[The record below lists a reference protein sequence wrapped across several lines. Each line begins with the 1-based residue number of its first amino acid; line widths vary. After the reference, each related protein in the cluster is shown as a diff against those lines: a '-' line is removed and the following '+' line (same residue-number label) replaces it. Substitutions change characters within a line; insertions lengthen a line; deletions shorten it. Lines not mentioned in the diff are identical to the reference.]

1 MKFKTIALA
10 ALLATT
16 GSAFA
21 EIQTGQTGSFGEAEL
36 VFIATNSKGSFL
48 KDLGVT
54 ANAFQSNGNF
64 NFSVQG
70 AEWDKFVAFGGSDT
84 KWTVLAANPLGFGFE
99 PGEINLFTTVG
110 AGQAANGINNQVFN
124 DAVNNLASIFVTSD
138 DIATNTGIGAD
149 NIELAQA
156 AGSDGYLAGYINL
169 AGFYNQVGSV
179 NETLKMAYLTSSN
192 DNGSSLVLASPYV
205 NASTEVSF
213 NGTSIAAVTAPVP
226 EPSTYALLLA
236 GLCAVGFMVRRR
248 QS

>member
-21 EIQTGQTGSFGEAEL
+21 EIQTGQTGTFGEAEL
-36 VFIATNSKGSFL
+36 VFIATNAKGSFI
-48 KDLGVT
+48 KDLGIT
-54 ANAFQSNGNF
+54 ASAFQANGNF

-70 AEWDKFVAFGGSDT
+70 AEWDKFVAFGGTDT
-84 KWTVLAANPLGFGFE
+84 KWTVMAANPIGFGFE

-110 AGQAANGINNQVFN
+110 AGQAANGINNQAFN
-124 DAVNNLASIFVTSD
+124 DAVNNLATAFAISD
-138 DIATNTGIGAD
+138 DVANNAGTGAD

-156 AGSDGYLAGYINL
+156 AGTDGYLDGYVNL
-169 AGFYNQVGSV
+169 AGYYKQVGLVGESL
-179 NETLKMAYLTSSN
+179 TMSYLTSSN
-192 DNGSSLVLASPYV
+192 DNGSALVLASPY
-205 NASTEVSF
+205 AKADTLVSF
-213 NGTSIAAVTAPVP
+213 NGTNIAAVTAVP

-248 QS
+248 QA

>member
-21 EIQTGQTGSFGEAEL
+21 EIQTGQTGTFGEAEL
-36 VFIATNSKGSFL
+36 VFIATNAKGSFI

-54 ANAFQSNGNF
+54 ASAFQSNGNF

-70 AEWDKFVAFGGSDT
+70 AEWDKFVAFGGTDT
-84 KWTVLAANPLGFGFE
+84 KWTVLAANPIGFGFE
-99 PGEINLFTTVG
+99 PGEINLFTTVSN
-110 AGQAANGINNQVFN
+110 GQAANGIKNNVFN
-124 DAVNNLASIFVTSD
+124 DGVNNLATAFAISD
-138 DIATNTGIGAD
+138 DIATNAGNGVA

-156 AGSDGYLAGYINL
+156 AGTDGYLDGYVNL

-179 NETLKMAYLTSSN
+179 NDTLKMAYLTTSN
-192 DNGSSLVLASPYV
+192 DNGDSLVLASPYANV
-205 NASTEVSF
+205 STQVSF
-213 NGTSIAAVTAPVP
+213 NGTNIAAVTAVP

>member
-1 MKFKTIALA
+1 MKFKTLVLA

-21 EIQTGQTGSFGEAEL
+21 EIQTGQTGTFGEAEL
-36 VFIATNSKGSFL
+36 VFIATNAKGSFI
-48 KDLGVT
+48 KDLGIT
-54 ANAFQSNGNF
+54 ASAFQANGNF

-84 KWTVLAANPLGFGFE
+84 KWTVLAANPIGFGFE

-110 AGQAANGINNQVFN
+110 AGQAANGINNQLFN
-124 DAVNNLASIFVTSD
+124 DGVNTLASIFVTSD
-138 DIATNTGIGAD
+138 DIATNAGHGAD

-156 AGSDGYLAGYINL
+156 AGSDGYLASYVNL
-169 AGFYNQVGSV
+169 AGFYNQLGSV
-179 NETLKMAYLTSSN
+179 NDSLKMAYLTSSSAE
-192 DNGSSLVLASPYV
+192 SSALVLASPY
-205 NASTEVSF
+205 AKADTLVSF
-213 NGTSIAAVTAPVP
+213 NGTNIAAVTAVP

>member
-21 EIQTGQTGSFGEAEL
+21 EIQTGQTGTFGEAEL
-36 VFIATNSKGSFL
+36 VFIATNAKGSFI
-48 KDLGVT
+48 KDLGIT
-54 ANAFQSNGNF
+54 ANAFQANGNF
-64 NFSVQG
+64 NISVQG
-70 AEWDKFVAFGGSDT
+70 AEWDKFVGFGGSDT
-84 KWTVLAANPLGFGFE
+84 KWTVLAANPIGFGFE

-110 AGQAANGINNQVFN
+110 AGQAANGINNQLFN
-124 DAVNNLASIFVTSD
+124 DAVNNLATAFAISD
-138 DIATNTGIGAD
+138 DISTNAGNGVA

-156 AGSDGYLAGYINL
+156 SGTDGYLDGYVNL
-169 AGFYNQVGSV
+169 AGFYKQVGLVGESL
-179 NETLKMAYLTSSN
+179 TMSYLTSSSA
-192 DNGSSLVLASPYV
+192 DSTALVLASSYA
-205 NASTEVSF
+205 NASTQVTF
-213 NGTSIAAVTAPVP
+213 NGTNIAAVTAVP

>member
-21 EIQTGQTGSFGEAEL
+21 EIQTGQTGTFGEAEL
-36 VFIATNSKGSFL
+36 VFIATNAKGSFI
-48 KDLGVT
+48 KDLGIT
-54 ANAFQSNGNF
+54 ASAFQSNGNF

-70 AEWDKFVAFGGSDT
+70 AEWDKFVAFGGTDT
-84 KWTVLAANPLGFGFE
+84 KWTVLAANPIGFGFE

-110 AGQAANGINNQVFN
+110 AGQAANGINNQLFN
-124 DAVNNLASIFVTSD
+124 DAVNNLATAFAISD
-138 DIATNTGIGAD
+138 DIATNAGNGVA

-156 AGSDGYLAGYINL
+156 AGTDGYLDGYVNL
-169 AGFYNQVGSV
+169 AGYYQQVGLVGES
-179 NETLKMAYLTSSN
+179 LKMSYLTSS
-192 DNGSSLVLASPYV
+192 SAETTALVLASPYAS
-205 NASTEVSF
+205 ASTQVTF
-213 NGTSIAAVTAPVP
+213 NGTTIAAVTAVP

>member
-21 EIQTGQTGSFGEAEL
+21 EIQTGQTGTFGEAEL
-36 VFIATNSKGSFL
+36 VFIATNAKGSFI

-54 ANAFQSNGNF
+54 ASAFQANGNF

-84 KWTVLAANPLGFGFE
+84 KWTVLAANPIGFGFE

-110 AGQAANGINNQVFN
+110 AGQAVNGVKNQPFN
-124 DAVNNLASIFVTSD
+124 DAVGNLAAIFVTSD
-138 DIATNTGIGAD
+138 DIATNAGAGAD

-156 AGSDGYLAGYINL
+156 AGSDGYLATYVNL
-169 AGFYNQVGSV
+169 AGYYNQTGSV
-179 NETLKMAYLTSSN
+179 NDTLKMAYLTSSN
-192 DNGSSLVLASPYV
+192 DNGDALVLASPYANV
-205 NASTEVSF
+205 STEVTF
-213 NGTSIAAVTAPVP
+213 NGTTIAAVTAVP

>member
-21 EIQTGQTGSFGEAEL
+21 EIQTGQTGTFGEAEL

-48 KDLGVT
+48 KDLGIT
-54 ANAFQSNGNF
+54 ANAFQANGNF

-84 KWTVLAANPLGFGFE
+84 KWTVLAANPIGFGFE
-99 PGEINLFTTVG
+99 PGEINLFTTV
-110 AGQAANGINNQVFN
+110 ANGQAANGINNIQFN
-124 DAVNNLASIFVTSD
+124 DSVNAVAQIFVTSD
-138 DIATNTGIGAD
+138 DIATNAGHGAD

-156 AGSDGYLAGYINL
+156 AGSDGYLASYVNLTGY
-169 AGFYNQVGSV
+169 YQQVGSV
-179 NETLKMAYLTSSN
+179 GDSLKMAYLTSSSA
-192 DNGSSLVLASPYV
+192 DGSALVLASSYA
-205 NASTEVSF
+205 NASTQVTF
-213 NGTSIAAVTAPVP
+213 NGTNIAAVTAVP